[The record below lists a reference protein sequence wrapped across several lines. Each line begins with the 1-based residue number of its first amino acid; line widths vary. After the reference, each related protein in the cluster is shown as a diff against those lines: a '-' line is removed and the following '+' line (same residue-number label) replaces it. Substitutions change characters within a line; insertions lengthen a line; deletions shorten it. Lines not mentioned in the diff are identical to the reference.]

1 MTALAL
7 QDGDGSTMDF
17 ENRLFAHFAKAQTD
31 DTVENV
37 KDLDLEPIIPIRQEG
52 KVISFR
58 LDPISDFL
66 ALSETKLELD
76 LKIVDDKGK
85 DIKPAAADYAGCSWD
100 QAPLITLIKSV
111 DIRVNDRV
119 VSSQDNEYSEA
130 AYIMTLLGFDK
141 NALDSKLE
149 SSMFFFMASPKDTN
163 ALKAGSGFKKMADIT
178 NGSDVHTVSGGIYSP
193 LFMSELALPPMCKLN
208 ITFYLHD
215 GAYALKSGVA
225 NGKFDYQVQGARM
238 FFRRVKTTSDFQLRW
253 ENRLARN
260 NAKFPLD
267 WFYMKS
273 FVIDAQRRS
282 FAVTDCF
289 NSSFVPARCYAV
301 INTHEASVGMIGNSA
316 LSFEPNNVRDIWI
329 DLPSERCPNVP
340 FNVNFTKKDFVRAF
354 RALFGDNWSNN
365 SCIIDKNLF
374 AGEYT
379 IWAFDM
385 LQPQHSSTVRSKQ
398 LGQCRLNLDFV
409 DDSNPALKVHLLVMT
424 HEVLEMTS
432 AREFLKNF

>member
-1 MTALAL
+1 MTAMAL

-17 ENRLFAHFAKAQTD
+17 ENRLFAHFEQQRTD
-31 DTVENV
+31 DTIENV

-66 ALSETKLELD
+66 ALSETRLELD
-76 LKIVDDKGK
+76 LKIVNDAGEN
-85 DIKPAAADYAGCSWD
+85 INPAAADYAGCSWD
-100 QAPLITLIKSV
+100 QSPLIMGIKSV
-111 DIRVNDRV
+111 DIRVNDLV

-149 SSMFFFMASPKDTN
+149 SSMFFFMSSPDDNN
-163 ALKAGSGFKKMADIT
+163 ALKAGSGFKKMAKIT

-193 LFMSELALPPMCKLN
+193 FFMSELALPPMNKLN
-208 ITFYLHD
+208 VTLYLHD

-225 NGKFDYQVQGARM
+225 NGKFDFQVKGARM

-253 ENRLARN
+253 ENRLARS

-273 FVIDAQRRS
+273 FVIDAKRRS
-282 FAVTDCF
+282 FSVSDCF
-289 NSSFVPARCYAV
+289 NSLFVPARCYAF
-301 INTHEASVGMIGNSA
+301 INSHDASVGMVANSA
-316 LSFEPNNVRDIWI
+316 LSFKPNNVCDIWI
-329 DLPSERCPNVP
+329 DMPNERCPNVP
-340 FNVNFTKKDFVRAF
+340 FNVDFSKSEYVRAF

-365 SCIIDKNLF
+365 SCIIDMDHF
-374 AGEYT
+374 GSEYT
-379 IWAFDM
+379 IWTFDM
-385 LQPQHSSTVRSKQ
+385 LQPQHSSTLRSKQ
-398 LGQCRLNLDFV
+398 LGQCRLNIDFIN
-409 DDSNPALKVHLLVMT
+409 DSNPALKVHLLVMT
-424 HEVLEMTS
+424 HEILEMTS
-432 AREFLKNF
+432 SRKFLKNF